1 MWYRIGAVRNMTGG
15 RKTQPATKMSNKL
28 KEVYDAINEN
38 PDSPNIQWPDEGEE
52 KAIIEFHASTAA
64 VMESIGI
71 YKMNVVRHGRM
82 DETVK
87 VRLETIDGSAV
98 EEEDYK
104 PLNETLTFEPN
115 ERSKEVNTVESRF
128 KKA

>member
-1 MWYRIGAVRNMTGG
+1 
-15 RKTQPATKMSNKL
+15 
-28 KEVYDAINEN
+28 
-38 PDSPNIQWPDEGEE
+38 
-52 KAIIEFHASTAA
+52 
-64 VMESIGI
+64 MESIGI

-115 ERSKEVNTVESRF
+115 ERSKEVNSSYFRDHSYTT
-128 KKA
+128 